1 MCFVCCFATPKK
13 INSPQVELEVEKNV
27 LTTKVNLTDGSTGH
41 IFSRNPGRNDARLFT
56 YNCHICS
63 VPNLPGER
71 CLYTHISGRRH
82 QQRLAN
88 QPFNANLFRAPLHRS
103 NKSMLSLSI
112 LLYESPPKTNS
123 ISIFSFTVLNSLL
136 RLLQCSHL
144 FEPRAESTSS
154 CNGNCTRRTG
164 TTRFRR

>member
-1 MCFVCCFATPKK
+1 MLNQHGDINVVCAVRSAAHFRVFVIAQNQIKQEEKKLNLK
-13 INSPQVELEVEKNV
+13 INPQYSVRALYVVLQKISQVELEVEQNV
-27 LTTKVNLTDGSTGH
+27 LSSKVKLTDGSTGH

-82 QQRLAN
+82 QQRLAT

-103 NKSMLSLSI
+103 NKSTFLK
-112 LLYESPPKTNS
+112 LL
-123 ISIFSFTVLNSLL
+123 LL
-136 RLLQCSHL
+136 LLFYCL
-144 FEPRAESTSS
+144 
-154 CNGNCTRRTG
+154 
-164 TTRFRR
+164 